1 MNKKINFPRFFFL
14 SDRPLNVSL
23 ITNVTNKVCAGIT
36 VRFTCSADANPPVR
50 TFFLYE
56 NNASIGRMENVGTF
70 IKKIDSIG
78 HFVFRCEVNNSV
90 QGLSRSGYTML
101 IVNGK
106 LAQIYC
112 IVVMVQFAFNELFS
126 NCKL

>member
-1 MNKKINFPRFFFL
+1 M
-14 SDRPLNVSL
+14 
-23 ITNVTNKVCAGIT
+23 
-36 VRFTCSADANPPVR
+36 RFTCSADANPPVH

-56 NNASIGRMENVGTF
+56 NNTSIARMENVGTF
-70 IKKIDSIG
+70 IKKVESIG

-90 QGLSRSGYTML
+90 QGLSRSGDTML

-112 IVVMVQFAFNELFS
+112 VVVMVHFAFNELFS
-126 NCKL
+126 NFKLRARM